1 MDNFDFKKYL
11 ASGRIHQ
18 DHDQI
23 NEKKEDSKK
32 GNKEE
37 QKRLEGAIRDNRD
50 HKFNIDK
57 DEDEQRKKLKKLQKD
72 AKKESGKGKK
82 GNEDEQKRAEG
93 AIKDAKDHKKNLDK
107 DIKADE
113 KKLAK
118 LKKDFKK
125 DVVKE
130 SEGVSEKKMKQGYKD
145 REDESDAE
153 RLGSS
158 EDSAGVGSKKHKQK
172 DERDLSYG
180 KFGKRD
186 AEKKGKNKINKEN
199 VELNEFDAGVVA
211 VGAPIVMSV
220 VAAGVAKMGYDAVM
234 DLIKAKFP
242 KEDAKYSAEEDI
254 EVSVDEAGKK
264 PMYDEDDK
272 DAVKESSR
280 MKKSDLKAKIK
291 EAILAELTLAES
303 GFEASDAGAQY
314 HDSLYTEAEEDVDV
328 DIDAE
333 EEVDVDVDVEDEVS
347 VDAEGD
353 DIEIERPAVKAKVQV
368 GLSPE
373 EEIVQDS
380 LKAAMDA
387 ADALGNEKLADQIGN
402 TITFFTREYV
412 VGRNS
417 D

>member
-11 ASGRIHQ
+11 AENRIHA
-18 DHDQI
+18 DHDLLS
-23 NEKKEDSKK
+23 EKKEDSKK

-50 HKFNIDK
+50 HKFDIDK
-57 DEDEQRKKLKKLQKD
+57 DEDDQRKKLAKLKKD
-72 AKKESGKGKK
+72 AKKEDGKGKK

-93 AIKDAKDHKKNLDK
+93 AIKDAKDHKKALNK

-130 SEGVSEKKMKQGYKD
+130 GEEVEEG
-145 REDESDAE
+145 
-153 RLGSS
+153 
-158 EDSAGVGSKKHKQK
+158 
-172 DERDLSYG
+172 YG
-180 KFGKRD
+180 
-186 AEKKGKNKINKEN
+186 
-199 VELNEFDAGVVA
+199 
-211 VGAPIVMSV
+211 
-220 VAAGVAKMGYDAVM
+220 
-234 DLIKAKFP
+234 
-242 KEDAKYSAEEDI
+242 
-254 EVSVDEAGKK
+254 K
-264 PMYDEDDK
+264 PMYDEDDTK
-272 DAVKESSR
+272 PMEEDAMSK
-280 MKKSDLKAKIK
+280 MKISELKAKIR
-291 EAILAELTLAES
+291 EDILATLAEAD
-303 GFEASDAGAQY
+303 EV
-314 HDSLYTEAEEDVDV
+314 TEAEEDVDV
-328 DIDAE
+328 DIDDEVEADVN
-333 EEVDVDVDVEDEVS
+333 VDVKDTVD

-353 DIEIERPAVKAKVQV
+353 EIDIVKPAVKVKVEV

-387 ADALGNEKLADQIGN
+387 ADALGNDKLADQIGN

-412 VGRNS
+412 VGRNT

>member
-11 ASGRIHQ
+11 AENRIHA
-18 DHDQI
+18 DHDLLS
-23 NEKKEDSKK
+23 EKKEDSKK

-50 HKFNIDK
+50 HKFDIDK
-57 DEDEQRKKLKKLQKD
+57 DEDDQRKKLAKLQKD
-72 AKKESGKGKK
+72 AKKEDGKGKK

-93 AIKDAKDHKKNLDK
+93 AIRDAKDHKKNLDK

-130 SEGVSEKKMKQGYKD
+130 NEQV
-145 REDESDAE
+145 DESA
-153 RLGSS
+153 L
-158 EDSAGVGSKKHKQK
+158 A
-172 DERDLSYG
+172 
-180 KFGKRD
+180 
-186 AEKKGKNKINKEN
+186 
-199 VELNEFDAGVVA
+199 
-211 VGAPIVMSV
+211 
-220 VAAGVAKMGYDAVM
+220 VAAGVASVFGGAAAM
-234 DLIKAKFP
+234 AKIID
-242 KEDAKYSAEEDI
+242 KL
-254 EVSVDEAGKK
+254 EAGDLGEKGKKVADVLAQLGKGAANRYNEGIEEEVEEGSK
-264 PMYDEDDK
+264 PMYDEDDT
-272 DAVKESSR
+272 DSVKEEMPSK
-280 MKKSDLKAKIK
+280 MKVSELKAKIR
-291 EAILAELTLAES
+291 EDILSTLGETV
-303 GFEASDAGAQY
+303 
-314 HDSLYTEAEEDVDV
+314 TEEEDVDV
-328 DIDAE
+328 D
-333 EEVDVDVDVEDEVS
+333 VDFEDEVN

-373 EEIVQDS
+373 EEEIVQDS

-387 ADALGNEKLADQIGN
+387 ADALGNDKLADQIGN

>member
-11 ASGRIHQ
+11 AENRIHA
-18 DHDQI
+18 DHDLLS
-23 NEKKEDSKK
+23 EKKEDSKK

-50 HKFNIDK
+50 HKFDIDK
-57 DEDEQRKKLKKLQKD
+57 DEDDQRKKLAKLQKD
-72 AKKESGKGKK
+72 AKKEDGKGKK

-93 AIKDAKDHKKNLDK
+93 AIRDAKDHKKNLDK

-130 SEGVSEKKMKQGYKD
+130 NEQV
-145 REDESDAE
+145 DESA
-153 RLGSS
+153 L
-158 EDSAGVGSKKHKQK
+158 A
-172 DERDLSYG
+172 
-180 KFGKRD
+180 
-186 AEKKGKNKINKEN
+186 
-199 VELNEFDAGVVA
+199 
-211 VGAPIVMSV
+211 
-220 VAAGVAKMGYDAVM
+220 VAAGVASVFGGAAAMAKIM
-234 DLIKAKFP
+234 DKL
-242 KEDAKYSAEEDI
+242 
-254 EVSVDEAGKK
+254 EAGDLGEKGKKVADVLSQLGKGAANRYNEGIEEEVEEGYGK
-264 PMYDEDDK
+264 PMYDEDDT
-272 DAVKESSR
+272 DPVKEQSSKMR
-280 MKKSDLKAKIK
+280 VSELKAKIR
-291 EAILAELTLAES
+291 EDILSTLNE
-303 GFEASDAGAQY
+303 D
-314 HDSLYTEAEEDVDV
+314 EDVDV
-328 DIDAE
+328 D
-333 EEVDVDVDVEDEVS
+333 VDFEDEVN

-353 DIEIERPAVKAKVQV
+353 DIEIEKPAVKAKVQV

-373 EEIVQDS
+373 ETIVQDS

-387 ADALGNEKLADQIGN
+387 ADALGNDKLADQIGN

>member
-11 ASGRIHQ
+11 AENRIHA
-18 DHDQI
+18 DHDLLS
-23 NEKKEDSKK
+23 EKKEDSKK

-57 DEDEQRKKLKKLQKD
+57 DEDDQRKKLAKLQKD
-72 AKKESGKGKK
+72 AKKEDGKGKK

-93 AIKDAKDHKKNLDK
+93 AIRDAKDHKKNLDK

-130 SEGVSEKKMKQGYKD
+130 NEQV
-145 REDESDAE
+145 DESA
-153 RLGSS
+153 L
-158 EDSAGVGSKKHKQK
+158 A
-172 DERDLSYG
+172 
-180 KFGKRD
+180 
-186 AEKKGKNKINKEN
+186 
-199 VELNEFDAGVVA
+199 
-211 VGAPIVMSV
+211 
-220 VAAGVAKMGYDAVM
+220 VAAGVASVFGGAAAM
-234 DLIKAKFP
+234 AKIID
-242 KEDAKYSAEEDI
+242 KL
-254 EVSVDEAGKK
+254 EAGDLGEKGKKIAAFLRSLGKGAANRYNEGIEEEVEEGSK
-264 PMYDEDDK
+264 PMYDEDDT
-272 DAVKESSR
+272 DSVKEEMPSK
-280 MKKSDLKAKIK
+280 MKVSELKAKIR
-291 EAILAELTLAES
+291 EDILSTL
-303 GFEASDAGAQY
+303 Y
-314 HDSLYTEAEEDVDV
+314 EDVD
-328 DIDAE
+328 
-333 EEVDVDVDVEDEVS
+333 VDVDVDVEDEVN

-353 DIEIERPAVKAKVQV
+353 DIEIEKPAVKAKVQV

-373 EEIVQDS
+373 ETIVQDS

-387 ADALGNEKLADQIGN
+387 ADALGNDKLADQIGN

>member
-50 HKFNIDK
+50 HKFDIDK
-57 DEDEQRKKLKKLQKD
+57 DEDEQRKKLAKLKKD
-72 AKKESGKGKK
+72 SKKESGKGKK

-93 AIKDAKDHKKNLDK
+93 AIKDAKDHKKNLNK

-130 SEGVSEKKMKQGYKD
+130 SEEVSEKQGYNDRDNEAIADKD
-145 REDESDAE
+145 GAESTKKMSRKGRRDISRGMEKALGNRPDSTDSKMDENQVE
-153 RLGSS
+153 
-158 EDSAGVGSKKHKQK
+158 E
-172 DERDLSYG
+172 YG
-180 KFGKRD
+180 K
-186 AEKKGKNKINKEN
+186 
-199 VELNEFDAGVVA
+199 
-211 VGAPIVMSV
+211 PI
-220 VAAGVAKMGYDAVM
+220 
-234 DLIKAKFP
+234 
-242 KEDAKYSAEEDI
+242 
-254 EVSVDEAGKK
+254 
-264 PMYDEDDK
+264 YDEDDT
-272 DAVKESSR
+272 DAVKEQSSK
-280 MKKSDLKAKIK
+280 MSVSELKAKIR
-291 EAILAELTLAES
+291 EDILSTLNETD
-303 GFEASDAGAQY
+303 EVNED
-314 HDSLYTEAEEDVDV
+314 EDVDV
-328 DIDAE
+328 D
-333 EEVDVDVDVEDEVS
+333 VDFEDEVK

-353 DIEIERPAVKAKVQV
+353 DIEIEKPAVKAKVQV

-373 EEIVQDS
+373 ETIVQDS

-387 ADALGNEKLADQIGN
+387 ADALGNDKLADQIGN

>member
-11 ASGRIHQ
+11 AENRIHA
-18 DHDQI
+18 DHDLLS
-23 NEKKEDSKK
+23 EKKEDSKK

-57 DEDEQRKKLKKLQKD
+57 DEDDQRKKLAKLQKD
-72 AKKESGKGKK
+72 AKKEDGKGKK
-82 GNEDEQKRAEG
+82 GNKDEQKRAEG
-93 AIKDAKDHKKNLDK
+93 AIRDAKDHKKNLDK

-130 SEGVSEKKMKQGYKD
+130 NEQV
-145 REDESDAE
+145 DESA
-153 RLGSS
+153 L
-158 EDSAGVGSKKHKQK
+158 A
-172 DERDLSYG
+172 
-180 KFGKRD
+180 
-186 AEKKGKNKINKEN
+186 
-199 VELNEFDAGVVA
+199 
-211 VGAPIVMSV
+211 
-220 VAAGVAKMGYDAVM
+220 VAAGVASVFGGAAAM
-234 DLIKAKFP
+234 AKIID
-242 KEDAKYSAEEDI
+242 KL
-254 EVSVDEAGKK
+254 EAGDLGEKGKKVADVLAQLGKGAANRYNEGIEEEVEEGYGK
-264 PMYDEDDK
+264 PMYDEDDI
-272 DAVKESSR
+272 DAVKEQSSKMR
-280 MKKSDLKAKIK
+280 VSELKAKIR
-291 EAILAELTLAES
+291 EDILSTLNE
-303 GFEASDAGAQY
+303 D
-314 HDSLYTEAEEDVDV
+314 EDVDV
-328 DIDAE
+328 D
-333 EEVDVDVDVEDEVS
+333 VDFEDEVN

-353 DIEIERPAVKAKVQV
+353 DIEIEKPAVKAKVQV

-373 EEIVQDS
+373 ETIVQDS

-387 ADALGNEKLADQIGN
+387 ADALGNDKLADQIGN

>member
-11 ASGRIHQ
+11 TENRIHA
-18 DHDQI
+18 DHDLLS
-23 NEKKEDSKK
+23 EKKEDSKK

-50 HKFNIDK
+50 HKFDIDK
-57 DEDEQRKKLKKLQKD
+57 DEDDQRKKLAKLQKD
-72 AKKESGKGKK
+72 AKKEDGKGKK

-93 AIKDAKDHKKNLDK
+93 AIKDAKDHKKALDK

-130 SEGVSEKKMKQGYKD
+130 SEDIE
-145 REDESDAE
+145 ESA
-153 RLGSS
+153 L
-158 EDSAGVGSKKHKQK
+158 A
-172 DERDLSYG
+172 
-180 KFGKRD
+180 
-186 AEKKGKNKINKEN
+186 
-199 VELNEFDAGVVA
+199 
-211 VGAPIVMSV
+211 
-220 VAAGVAKMGYDAVM
+220 VAAGVASVFGGAAALTKIMDKLEKGDLGEKGKKLADTLASIGKAAGNVSQIRNEEVEEGY
-234 DLIKAKFP
+234 
-242 KEDAKYSAEEDI
+242 
-254 EVSVDEAGKK
+254 GK
-264 PMYDEDDK
+264 PMYDEDDT
-272 DAVKESSR
+272 DAKNEE
-280 MKKSDLKAKIK
+280 MKGAGDKNRDEKAKRDGGSTMKMSELKAKIR
-291 EAILAELTLAES
+291 EDILATLNE
-303 GFEASDAGAQY
+303 
-314 HDSLYTEAEEDVDV
+314 EEDVDV
-328 DIDAE
+328 D
-333 EEVDVDVDVEDEVS
+333 VDFEDEVN

-353 DIEIERPAVKAKVQV
+353 DIEIEKPAVKAKVQV

-373 EEIVQDS
+373 ETIVQDS

-387 ADALGNEKLADQIGN
+387 ADALGNDKLADQIGN

>member
-57 DEDEQRKKLKKLQKD
+57 DEDEQRKKLAKLQKD

-130 SEGVSEKKMKQGYKD
+130 SE
-145 REDESDAE
+145 
-153 RLGSS
+153 
-158 EDSAGVGSKKHKQK
+158 
-172 DERDLSYG
+172 
-180 KFGKRD
+180 
-186 AEKKGKNKINKEN
+186 
-199 VELNEFDAGVVA
+199 
-211 VGAPIVMSV
+211 
-220 VAAGVAKMGYDAVM
+220 
-234 DLIKAKFP
+234 
-242 KEDAKYSAEEDI
+242 
-254 EVSVDEAGKK
+254 
-264 PMYDEDDK
+264 
-272 DAVKESSR
+272 
-280 MKKSDLKAKIK
+280 
-291 EAILAELTLAES
+291 
-303 GFEASDAGAQY
+303 
-314 HDSLYTEAEEDVDV
+314 
-328 DIDAE
+328 
-333 EEVDVDVDVEDEVS
+333 
-347 VDAEGD
+347 
-353 DIEIERPAVKAKVQV
+353 
-368 GLSPE
+368 
-373 EEIVQDS
+373 
-380 LKAAMDA
+380 
-387 ADALGNEKLADQIGN
+387 
-402 TITFFTREYV
+402 
-412 VGRNS
+412 
-417 D
+417 